1 MEDFFVKKVRMTIEA
16 HLDDLDFNVE
26 QLCQEV
32 HMSTSQLYRKMEA
45 LTGLSANKFIRSL
58 RMEKAKQLLQER
70 ERSITAVAFDSGFG
84 DPAYFARVFKKEF
97 GMTPQEWRSKS
108 AKCGEDSRI

>member
-1 MEDFFVKKVRMTIEA
+1 MEDSFVKKVRMTIEA

-32 HMSTSQLYRKMEA
+32 HVSTSQLYRKMES
-45 LTGLSANKFIRSL
+45 LTGLSANKFIRLL
-58 RMEKAKQLLQER
+58 RLKKAKQLLSER
-70 ERSITAVAFDSGFG
+70 ELSITSVAFDSGFS

-108 AKCGEDSRI
+108 AKCEV